1 MMKKTGFRK
10 VETAQIIPIVVIG
23 LLVIIMFAALLV
35 DGGGLLLNRRTAQA
49 AADAGALAGARKLCA
64 GDTSANRS
72 LASSAANLYVTLN
85 NATLEQTSFSTVVVS
100 NTNVLG
106 INVTASVTN
115 PSFFAGIFGQDN
127 LVAKATATAGCYH
140 PSVTTHIMPIA
151 FYFQTPPIKAN
162 NADCSDIT
170 KPCTLINW
178 DYTGLLDTLRATST
192 NDLPLDDIY
201 IVADKTKVCE
211 KRVPGEIICTDMK
224 SNVAGGN
231 RTWLD
236 FTLLADMS
244 NLAKV
249 IKEGVSK
256 PLALPSWL
264 NGIPGTNSAVYG
276 GENYSQLDPIQ
287 NYEDLAA
294 RLVIMPV
301 FNKFCASNPA
311 VNCADPGDNFEY
323 LVKVNSD
330 SYRLSG
336 LAPFIVTCTMKSGK
350 CEFGDCLPANTG
362 INTTSKPMCPGF
374 AYALSQDP
382 DISLDK
388 SSIEG
393 YFVDNSPMDI
403 YIEGT
408 AGVDAG
414 LDVVSLT
421 K

>member
-1 MMKKTGFRK
+1 MKKTLFHLF
-10 VETAQIIPIVVIG
+10 ETAQIIPIIVIG
-23 LLVIIMFAALLV
+23 LLVIIMMSALLV
-35 DGGGLLLNRRTAQA
+35 DGGGLLLNRRKAQA

-64 GDTSANRS
+64 GDTSANRV
-72 LASSAANLYVTLN
+72 LASAAASAYVSVN
-85 NATLEQTSFSTVVVS
+85 DATLDQTSFSTVVIS
-100 NTNVLG
+100 NINVLG

-178 DYTGLLDTLRATST
+178 DYTGLLNTLRATTT
-192 NDLPLDDIY
+192 NNLPLDDIY
-201 IVADKTKVCE
+201 IVADKTKICE
-211 KRVPGEIICTDMK
+211 KRVSGQIICTDMK
-224 SNVAGGN
+224 TNVAGGN
-231 RTWLD
+231 RTWLNFD
-236 FTLLADMS
+236 LLADMS
-244 NLAKV
+244 NLKKV
-249 IKEGVSK
+249 IKEGVSN

-276 GENYSQLDPIQ
+276 GDNYSQLDPIQ
-287 NYEDLAA
+287 NYEDVAA

-301 FNKFCASNPA
+301 FNRFCASNPA
-311 VNCADPGDNFEY
+311 VNCADPGDHFEY
-323 LVKVNSD
+323 LRMVNKD

-336 LAPFIVTCTMKSGK
+336 LAPFIVTCTMKSGN
-350 CEFGDCLPANTG
+350 CEFGNCLPANTG
-362 INTTSKPMCPGF
+362 VNTSSKPMCPGF

-382 DISLDK
+382 NVSVDK

-393 YFVDNSPMDI
+393 YFVDDSPLDI
-403 YIEGT
+403 YIDGT